1 MILSCGCAGAIC
13 TNERETDLFIQKFP
27 PNGNTSLEKYFTILS
42 TFQSSDLGFEMKKNH
57 YSTDKMQN

>member
-27 PNGNTSLEKYFTILS
+27 PNGNTSLEKYFTICSL
-42 TFQSSDLGFEMKKNH
+42 FNGFEGKKNH
-57 YSTDKMQN
+57 YPTDMMQN